1 MPKKTNAS
9 QLKAIF
15 LSHSTKCDKYG
26 FVKHKQIALK
36 PYK

>member
-1 MPKKTNAS
+1 MPKKTNTS

-15 LSHSTKCDKYG
+15 LSHSTKCDKYS